1 MEDVPTITNEEGEE
15 GEECGE
21 EEEEDKICL
30 KVTRSLSEQAEWIER
45 RRKGGGGEEE
55 VGDDEEEE
63 DEGCRPDSASSSFMW

>member
-45 RRKGGGGEEE
+45 RRKGGGSA
-55 VGDDEEEE
+55 EE